1 MIRDLIFPVLGN
13 HNAILFL
20 LGHTLN
26 FPYKYSLVL
35 SPTDVVADAVVSKL
49 CRKLGVEI
57 VSANELPGQKFRRV
71 YVHPWNTEGQ
81 SLTEIHYDELW
92 VFADGLSNR
101 VMMAD
106 WPSAKGFL
114 FWGPKPPFNPGGK
127 IGEIQFQTSSLD
139 SQSIVWSQILEIT
152 GLPKRQEFVSRLED
166 SALIA
171 MRYWGSATYSNLSHR
186 FVQEALV
193 QFSES
198 TDAKD
203 IFWKRDSRWAHPI
216 GQAEIVSSSF
226 PNSKIRTLSSTRLEQ
241 ARLGHLASLDKYL
254 FTCNFP
260 KLDFL
265 GFDGSL
271 PPTVLAT
278 QTAVNVF
285 VPDLESVMSRDVA
298 IHAVVLENLEWHK
311 ALKEDE
317 DAFTSGQALLQS
329 LSLKEV
335 IAEARGRP
343 IEGDNNIGKVVR
355 SLMFSVDSSLDSS
368 ALDRLRRG
376 IAREE
381 KRTSRSSK
389 SASLIQALKKSPLAM
404 KLFYLSARYLPL
416 RRLIVAL
423 SRLLRN

>member
-1 MIRDLIFPVLGN
+1 M
-13 HNAILFL
+13 
-20 LGHTLN
+20 
-26 FPYKYSLVL
+26 
-35 SPTDVVADAVVSKL
+35 
-49 CRKLGVEI
+49 
-57 VSANELPGQKFRRV
+57 
-71 YVHPWNTEGQ
+71 
-81 SLTEIHYDELW
+81 
-92 VFADGLSNR
+92 
-101 VMMAD
+101 
-106 WPSAKGFL
+106 
-114 FWGPKPPFNPGGK
+114 
-127 IGEIQFQTSSLD
+127 
-139 SQSIVWSQILEIT
+139 
-152 GLPKRQEFVSRLED
+152 SRLED

-298 IHAVVLENLEWHK
+298 INAVVLENLEWHK